1 MLALPTASPGGS
13 GSDLIGQLILGQGT
27 IYTMRG
33 QFEGKTGNLYV
44 DCGEMPRA
52 GSAGDTKSA
61 CGQPWPK

>member
-27 IYTMRG
+27 IYTTRG
-33 QFEGKTGNLYV
+33 QFEGKTGNLHV